1 MNNTLNY
8 LNTFVK
14 TSSLP
19 EMIDYRNYMT
29 ENNVIDFVSYPVLHH
44 SEKKSS
50 KTKDSLLFSFY
61 KNRFISDLADISND
75 NIENSDFY
83 NFFSTYN
90 SSSSVLTKIE
100 NMSKLDSSIKTV
112 ESKNTSDN
120 YFEKTKDEIITEEVK
135 KKTET
140 FKKEI
145 FDILCKDK
153 YETGEF
159 SKIDFYFEHISE
171 DSLVYIKP
179 ALLSILSENEDD
191 NHIIEGV
198 LHVFSKLP
206 YELMKPHAPTACIA
220 LFSHKSIMI
229 KNKAIQ
235 VFEKWNSKDSVKQLE
250 NHSCSPAWVQQHLE
264 NVIKYINEFGK

>member
-8 LNTFVK
+8 INTFVK
-14 TSSLP
+14 SSSLP

-29 ENNVIDFVSYPVLHH
+29 ENNVIDFESIPVLNHL
-44 SEKKSS
+44 EKKY
-50 KTKDSLLFSFY
+50 KKAKDSLLFSFY
-61 KNRFISDLADISND
+61 KNRFTSDLADISND
-75 NIENSDFY
+75 TIENSDFY

-90 SSSSVLTKIE
+90 SFSTEIE
-100 NMSKLDSSIKTV
+100 NMYKLDSSIKSM
-112 ESKNTSDN
+112 ESEDTSDN

-135 KKTET
+135 KKTEN
-140 FKKEI
+140 FRKEI

-153 YETGEF
+153 FETGEF
-159 SKIDFYFEHISE
+159 SKIDLYFENITE

-198 LHVFSKLP
+198 LHVFSRLS

-235 VFEKWNSKDSVKQLE
+235 VFEKWNSKDSLKQLE
-250 NHSCSPAWVQQHLE
+250 KHSCSPAWVQQHLE